1 MTSEP
6 FNMTN
11 QIRQTFKLASLRHE
25 AAKNLRGED
34 QVAYSKVVMAYAEQR
49 KAEIQSYQS
58 EYRTRVEVERKRLI
72 DKAGEKNKTFQHR
85 WFGSDKFDKAAIT
98 RQAQRNVRQDHE
110 RTLARLD
117 QQETE
122 VVDGILERAGH
133 RQAQREKPKRD
144 FQKAVDRRQGQDRRQ
159 TISRKRER

>member
-1 MTSEP
+1 MTSQP
-6 FNMTN
+6 FNLSD

-49 KAEIQSYQS
+49 KSETQAYQN

-72 DKAGEKNKTFQHR
+72 DKAGEKNKGFQHR

-98 RQAQRNVRQDHE
+98 RQAQRNVRHDHE

-122 VVDGILERAGH
+122 IVDGILERAAH
-133 RQAQREKPKRD
+133 REALREKPKRD
-144 FQKAVDRRQGQDRRQ
+144 FEKAVDRRKGQDRR
-159 TISRKRER
+159 RPRER